1 MLRLVARLPRALP
14 QRRSPWTPQFAS
26 LRNAYPP
33 VLQLPSRTFVNSPA
47 LYKKKDKT
55 KKATATSD
63 SDSGLNAPSEDPFD
77 LSQLENGISIAVSR
91 LKVDLSKL
99 RAGGRFNTAALET
112 LKVSL
117 SKDSNDTI
125 RLRDLAQ
132 VVPKGGR
139 MVTILAAEEEVSR
152 ATSLSCRVALV
163 GSLTDCPI
171 AHQTGHLSDCIF
183 QSIIDAATRSA

>member
-14 QRRSPWTPQFAS
+14 QRPSPWAPRFAS
-26 LRNAYPP
+26 LRNAPP
-33 VLQLPSRTFVNSPA
+33 PALQLPSRTFVNSPA

-55 KKATATSD
+55 KKTTATSD
-63 SDSGLNAPSEDPFD
+63 SDSGRNAPSEDPFD

-91 LKVDLSKL
+91 LKDDLSKL
-99 RAGGRFNTAALET
+99 RAGGRFNTAALES

-125 RLRDLAQ
+125 RLGDLAQ

-152 ATSLSCRVALV
+152 ATSFFVALR
-163 GSLTDCPI
+163 LLD
-171 AHQTGHLSDCIF
+171 
-183 QSIIDAATRSA
+183 R